1 MWIVAYFFGKLC
13 RSGDQFVLLRYNRAD
28 YAHWEQIKILL
39 KEVNSV
45 MLQIYN
51 TLSRKKEVFKPI
63 NEGKVGLYVCGIT
76 IYDLCHIGH
85 ARTYVAF
92 DIIARYFKHL
102 GYDLTHVRNIT
113 DIDDKIITRAN
124 ENGESVEDL
133 TLRMTEQM
141 YQDFDDLNIMRP
153 DIAPTVTGHMPEI
166 IAMIER
172 LIEKGHAYV
181 ASNGDVLFEVSTFE
195 NYGKLS
201 LQNLDMLQAGA
212 RVDVDTTK
220 KSPLDF
226 VLWKMAKP
234 DEPSWDSVWGKGRPG
249 WHIECSAMNL
259 KHLGEHFDIHGG
271 GSDLQFPHHE
281 NEIAQS
287 CCASGTSY
295 VNYWMHGGMVQVNKE
310 KMSKSLNNF
319 FTLRS
324 VLDEYDAESVRFFLT
339 SSHYRSQL
347 NYSQDN
353 LAQARAG
360 LERIYTS
367 LRGVTPVEVSLTG
380 NEYVQRFEKAMN
392 DDFNCPEAMPVLF
405 ELSKELNRLKAEGAN
420 ENKAGQLA
428 YILIKL
434 GAILGIAQSSPEAFF
449 QGEQSSDNESAVVE
463 ALIKQRNEA
472 RANKDWASADDA
484 RDKLNEM
491 KIILEDSANGTT
503 WRKG

>member
-1 MWIVAYFFGKLC
+1 
-13 RSGDQFVLLRYNRAD
+13 
-28 YAHWEQIKILL
+28 
-39 KEVNSV
+39 

-63 NEGKVGLYVCGIT
+63 TSNKVGLYVCGIT
-76 IYDLCHIGH
+76 IYDRCHIGH

-92 DIIARYFKHL
+92 DIIARYFKYL

-113 DIDDKIITRAN
+113 DVDDKIIKRAN
-124 ENGESVEDL
+124 ENGESCEDL
-133 TLRMTEQM
+133 TLRMTAQM

-153 DIAPTVTGHMPEI
+153 DIAPTVTGHMDEI
-166 IAMIER
+166 IALVER
-172 LIEKGHAYV
+172 LIERKHAYV
-181 ASNGDVLFEVSTFE
+181 ASNGDVMFEVSTYKD
-195 NYGKLS
+195 YGKLS
-201 LQNLDMLQAGA
+201 LQNLDMLQSGS
-212 RVDVDTTK
+212 RVDVDEAK
-220 KSPLDF
+220 RSPLDF

-234 DEPSWDSVWGKGRPG
+234 DEPSWESPWGKGRPG

-287 CCASGTSY
+287 CCAHDTPY
-295 VNYWMHGGMVQVNKE
+295 VNYWMHGGMVQINKE

-353 LAQARAG
+353 LTQARAS
-360 LERIYTS
+360 LERIYTA
-367 LRGVTPVEVSLTG
+367 LRDVTPMKVELKG
-380 NEYVQRFEKAMN
+380 NEYVQRFEKAMD

-405 ELSKELNRLKAEGAN
+405 ELAKEINRIKATDVVEASK
-420 ENKAGQLA
+420 LA
-428 YILIKL
+428 FILVSL
-434 GAILGIAQSSPEAFF
+434 GEVLGVAQNSPEDFF
-449 QGEQSSDNESAVVE
+449 QGGGENSDEVAEIE
-463 ALIKQRNEA
+463 ALIKQRKDA
-472 RANKDWASADDA
+472 RANKDWAMADDA
-484 RDKLNEM
+484 RDKLAALN
-491 KIILEDSANGTT
+491 IILEDSAGGTT
-503 WRKG
+503 WRKA

>member
-1 MWIVAYFFGKLC
+1 
-13 RSGDQFVLLRYNRAD
+13 
-28 YAHWEQIKILL
+28 
-39 KEVNSV
+39 

-63 NEGKVGLYVCGIT
+63 TSNKVGLYVCGIT
-76 IYDLCHIGH
+76 IYDRCHIGH

-92 DIIARYFKHL
+92 DIIARYLKYL
-102 GYDLTHVRNIT
+102 DYDLTHVRNIT
-113 DIDDKIITRAN
+113 DVDDKIIKRAN
-124 ENGESVEDL
+124 ENGESCEAL

-153 DIAPTVTGHMPEI
+153 DIAPTVTGHMVEI
-166 IAMIER
+166 IALVER
-172 LIEKGHAYV
+172 LIARKNAYV
-181 ASNGDVLFEVSTFE
+181 ASNGDVMFEVSTYKD
-195 NYGKLS
+195 YGKLS
-201 LQNLDMLQAGA
+201 LQNLDMLQAGS
-212 RVDVDTTK
+212 RVDIDEAK
-220 KSPLDF
+220 RSPLDF

-234 DEPSWDSVWGKGRPG
+234 DEPSWESPWGKGRPG

-287 CCASGTSY
+287 CCAHDTPY
-295 VNYWMHGGMVQVNKE
+295 VNYWMHGGMVQINKE

-324 VLDEYDAESVRFFLT
+324 VLDAYDAESVRFFLT

-353 LAQARAG
+353 LSQARAS
-360 LERIYTS
+360 LERIYTA
-367 LRGVTPVEVSLTG
+367 LRDITPIKVELKG
-380 NEYVQRFEKAMN
+380 NVYVQRFEKAMN

-405 ELSKELNRLKAEGAN
+405 ELAKEINRIKATDIEAASK
-420 ENKAGQLA
+420 LA
-428 YILIKL
+428 FILVSL
-434 GAILGIAQSSPEAFF
+434 GAVLGVAQNSPEDFL
-449 QGEQSSDNESAVVE
+449 QGGNGDSDEVAEIE
-463 ALIKQRNEA
+463 ALIKQRNDA
-472 RANKDWASADDA
+472 RANKSWAMADDA
-484 RDKLNEM
+484 RDKLAALD
-491 KIILEDSANGTT
+491 IILEDSAGGTT

>member
-1 MWIVAYFFGKLC
+1 
-13 RSGDQFVLLRYNRAD
+13 
-28 YAHWEQIKILL
+28 
-39 KEVNSV
+39 

-63 NEGKVGLYVCGIT
+63 TSNKVGLYVCGIT
-76 IYDLCHIGH
+76 IYDRCHIGH

-92 DIIARYFKHL
+92 DIIARYLKYL

-113 DIDDKIITRAN
+113 DVDDKIIKRAQ
-124 ENGESVEDL
+124 ENGESCEAL

-153 DIAPTVTGHMPEI
+153 DIAPTVTGHMDEI
-166 IAMIER
+166 IALVER
-172 LIEKGHAYV
+172 LIERKHAYV
-181 ASNGDVLFEVSTFE
+181 ASNGDVMFEVSTYKD
-195 NYGKLS
+195 YGKLS
-201 LQNLDMLQAGA
+201 LQNLDMLQAGS
-212 RVDVDTTK
+212 RVDVDEAK
-220 KSPLDF
+220 RSPLDF

-234 DEPSWDSVWGKGRPG
+234 NEPSWDSPWGKGRPG
-249 WHIECSAMNL
+249 WHIECSAMNS

-287 CCASGTSY
+287 CCAFDTPY
-295 VNYWMHGGMVQVNKE
+295 VNYWMHGGMVQINKE

-347 NYSQDN
+347 NYSQEN
-353 LAQARAG
+353 LTQARAS
-360 LERIYTS
+360 LERIYTA
-367 LRGVTPVEVSLTG
+367 LRDVTPIKVELKG
-380 NEYVQRFEKAMN
+380 NEFVKRFEAAMD

-405 ELSKELNRLKAEGAN
+405 ELAKEINRIKATDLE
-420 ENKAGQLA
+420 EAGKLA
-428 YILIKL
+428 FILVSL
-434 GAILGIAQSSPEAFF
+434 GEVLGIAQNSPEEFL
-449 QGEQSSDNESAVVE
+449 QGNNADSNEVVEIE
-463 ALIKQRNEA
+463 ALIKQRNDA
-472 RANKDWASADDA
+472 RANKDWAMADDA
-484 RDKLNEM
+484 RDKLAALN
-491 KIILEDSANGTT
+491 IVLEDSASGTT

>member
-1 MWIVAYFFGKLC
+1 
-13 RSGDQFVLLRYNRAD
+13 
-28 YAHWEQIKILL
+28 
-39 KEVNSV
+39 

-63 NEGKVGLYVCGIT
+63 TSNKVGLYVCGIT
-76 IYDLCHIGH
+76 IYDRCHIGH

-92 DIIARYFKHL
+92 DIIARYFKYL

-113 DIDDKIITRAN
+113 DVDDKIIKRAN
-124 ENGESVEDL
+124 ENGESCEDL
-133 TLRMTEQM
+133 TLRMTAQM

-153 DIAPTVTGHMPEI
+153 DIAPTVTGHMDEI
-166 IAMIER
+166 IALVER
-172 LIEKGHAYV
+172 LIERKHAYV
-181 ASNGDVLFEVSTFE
+181 ASNGDVMFEVSTYKD
-195 NYGKLS
+195 YGKLS
-201 LQNLDMLQAGA
+201 LQNLDMLQSGS
-212 RVDVDTTK
+212 RVDVDEAK
-220 KSPLDF
+220 RSPLDF

-234 DEPSWDSVWGKGRPG
+234 DEPSWESPWGKGRPG

-287 CCASGTSY
+287 CCAHDTPY
-295 VNYWMHGGMVQVNKE
+295 VNYWMHGGMVQINKE

-353 LAQARAG
+353 LTQARAS
-360 LERIYTS
+360 LERIYTA
-367 LRGVTPVEVSLTG
+367 LRDVTPTKVELKG
-380 NEYVQRFEKAMN
+380 NEYVKRFEKAMD

-405 ELSKELNRLKAEGAN
+405 ELAKEINRIKATDIAEASK
-420 ENKAGQLA
+420 LA
-428 YILIKL
+428 FILVSL
-434 GAILGIAQSSPEAFF
+434 GEVLGVAQNSPEDFF
-449 QGEQSSDNESAVVE
+449 QGGDADSDEVAEIE
-463 ALIKQRNEA
+463 ALIKQRNDA
-472 RANKDWASADDA
+472 RANKDWGMADDA
-484 RDKLNEM
+484 RDKLAALN
-491 KIILEDSANGTT
+491 IILEDGAGGTT
-503 WRKG
+503 WRKA

>member
-1 MWIVAYFFGKLC
+1 
-13 RSGDQFVLLRYNRAD
+13 
-28 YAHWEQIKILL
+28 
-39 KEVNSV
+39 

-63 NEGKVGLYVCGIT
+63 TSNKVGLYVCGIT
-76 IYDLCHIGH
+76 IYDRCHIGH

-92 DIIARYFKHL
+92 DIIARYFKYL

-113 DIDDKIITRAN
+113 DVDDKIIQRAN
-124 ENGESVEDL
+124 ENGESCEAL

-153 DIAPTVTGHMPEI
+153 DIAPTVTGHMDEI
-166 IAMIER
+166 IVLVAR
-172 LIEKGHAYV
+172 LVEKEHAYL
-181 ASNGDVLFEVSTFE
+181 ASNGDVMFDVSSFKD
-195 NYGKLS
+195 YGKLS
-201 LQNLDMLQAGA
+201 LQNLDMLQSGA
-212 RVDVDTTK
+212 RVDIDEAK
-220 KSPLDF
+220 RSPLDF

-234 DEPSWDSVWGKGRPG
+234 DEPSWDSPWGKGRPG
-249 WHIECSAMNL
+249 WHIECSAMNH

-287 CCASGTSY
+287 CCAFDTPY
-295 VNYWMHGGMVQVNKE
+295 VNYWMHGGMVQINKE

-353 LAQARAG
+353 LTQARAS
-360 LERIYTS
+360 LERIYTA
-367 LRGVTPVEVSLTG
+367 LRDVTPIKVELKG
-380 NEYVQRFEKAMN
+380 NEYVQRFEKAMD

-405 ELSKELNRLKAEGAN
+405 ELAKEINRVKASDN
-420 ENKAGQLA
+420 EEAGKLA
-428 YILIKL
+428 YILISL
-434 GAILGIAQSSPEAFF
+434 GEVLGVAQSAPEDFL
-449 QGEQSSDNESAVVE
+449 QGNSDDSDNVAEIE
-463 ALIKQRNEA
+463 ALIKQRNDA
-472 RANKDWASADDA
+472 RANKDWAMADDA
-484 RDKLNEM
+484 RDKLAALN
-491 KIILEDSANGTT
+491 IILEDSAGGTT

>member
-1 MWIVAYFFGKLC
+1 
-13 RSGDQFVLLRYNRAD
+13 
-28 YAHWEQIKILL
+28 
-39 KEVNSV
+39 

-63 NEGKVGLYVCGIT
+63 TEGKVGLYVCGIT
-76 IYDLCHIGH
+76 IYDYLHIGH

-92 DIIARYFKHL
+92 DIVARYLKYL
-102 GYDLTHVRNIT
+102 GYQVTHVRNIT
-113 DIDDKIITRAN
+113 DVDDKIIKRAQENN
-124 ENGESVEDL
+124 ETCESL
-133 TLRMTEQM
+133 TSRMTQEM
-141 YQDFDDLNIMRP
+141 YRDFDDLNIMRP
-153 DIAPTVTGHMPEI
+153 DIDPTVTGHMPEI
-166 IAMIER
+166 IDLIER
-172 LIEKGHAYV
+172 LIERGHAYV
-181 ASNGDVLFEVSTFE
+181 SSSGDVLFEVKTFKD
-195 NYGKLS
+195 YGKLS

-212 RVDVDTTK
+212 RVDVEETK
-220 KSPLDF
+220 RNPMDF

-234 DEPSWDSVWGKGRPG
+234 GEPSWDSSWGKGRPG

-287 CCASGTSY
+287 CCATGSSY
-295 VNYWMHGGMVQVNKE
+295 VNYWMHGGMVQINKE

-324 VLDEYDAESVRFFLT
+324 VLEKFDAESVRFFLT

-353 LAQARAG
+353 LTQARAG
-360 LERIYTS
+360 LERLYTA
-367 LRGVTPVEVSLTG
+367 LRSVDLVEVSLT
-380 NEYVQRFEKAMN
+380 NNDYVERFEKAMN
-392 DDFNCPEAMPVLF
+392 DDFSCPEAMPVLF
-405 ELSKELNRLKAEGAN
+405 ELAKEINRIKDQDAE
-420 ENKAGQLA
+420 KAGQLA
-428 YILIKL
+428 YILVKL
-434 GAILGIAQSSPEAFF
+434 GAILGIAQNSPEEFL
-449 QGEQSSDNESAVVE
+449 QGGSVNDDESVVVE
-463 ALIKQRNEA
+463 ALIKQRNDA
-472 RANKDWASADDA
+472 RANKDWTAADEA

>member
-1 MWIVAYFFGKLC
+1 
-13 RSGDQFVLLRYNRAD
+13 
-28 YAHWEQIKILL
+28 
-39 KEVNSV
+39 
-45 MLQIYN
+45 MLQIFN
-51 TLSRKKEVFKPI
+51 TLSRKKEIFKPI
-63 NEGKVGLYVCGIT
+63 TEGKVGLYVCGIT
-76 IYDLCHIGH
+76 IYDRCHIGH

-92 DIIARYFKHL
+92 DIIARYLKYL

-113 DIDDKIITRAN
+113 DVDDKIINRAIENN
-124 ENGESVEDL
+124 ETCESL

-166 IAMIER
+166 IELVTT
-172 LIEKGHAYV
+172 LIDKEHAYV
-181 ASNGDVLFEVSTFE
+181 ATNGDVMFDVSSYKD
-195 NYGKLS
+195 YGKLS
-201 LQNLDMLQAGA
+201 LQNLDMLQAGS
-212 RVDVDTTK
+212 RVDVDDAK
-220 KSPLDF
+220 RSPLDF

-234 DEPSWDSVWGKGRPG
+234 NEPSWESPWGNGRPG
-249 WHIECSAMNL
+249 WHIECSAMNQ

-287 CCASGTSY
+287 CCAHDTPY
-295 VNYWMHGGMVQVNKE
+295 VNYWMHGGMVQINKE

-324 VLDEYDAESVRFFLT
+324 VLDEYDAETVRFFLT

-353 LAQARAG
+353 LTQARAS

-367 LRGVTPVEVSLTG
+367 LRDVTPVPVELQG
-380 NEYVQRFEKAMN
+380 NEYVLRFEKAMN

-405 ELSKELNRLKAEGAN
+405 ELSKEINRIKAEYST
-420 ENKAGQLA
+420 KAGELA
-428 YILIKL
+428 YVLIEL
-434 GAILGIAQSSPEAFF
+434 GKVLGIAQNSPEDFF
-449 QGEQSSDNESAVVE
+449 KGSASDDSEAEEIE

-472 RANKDWASADDA
+472 RASKNWALADDA
-484 RDKLNEM
+484 RDKLKAMNV
-491 KIILEDSANGTT
+491 ILEDSAGKTT

>member
-1 MWIVAYFFGKLC
+1 
-13 RSGDQFVLLRYNRAD
+13 
-28 YAHWEQIKILL
+28 
-39 KEVNSV
+39 

-63 NEGKVGLYVCGIT
+63 TSNKVGLYVCGIT
-76 IYDLCHIGH
+76 IYDRCHIGH

-92 DIIARYFKHL
+92 DIIARYFKYL

-113 DIDDKIITRAN
+113 DVDDKIIQRAN
-124 ENGESVEDL
+124 ENGESCEAL

-153 DIAPTVTGHMPEI
+153 DIAPTVTGHMDEI
-166 IAMIER
+166 IALVAR
-172 LIEKGHAYV
+172 LVEKEHAYL
-181 ASNGDVLFEVSTFE
+181 ASNGDVMFDVSSFKD
-195 NYGKLS
+195 YGKLS
-201 LQNLDMLQAGA
+201 LQNLDMLQSGA
-212 RVDVDTTK
+212 RVDIDEAK
-220 KSPLDF
+220 RSPLDF

-234 DEPSWDSVWGKGRPG
+234 DEPSWDSPWGKGRPG
-249 WHIECSAMNL
+249 WHIECSAMNH

-287 CCASGTSY
+287 CCAFDTPY
-295 VNYWMHGGMVQVNKE
+295 VNYWMHGGMVQINKE

-353 LAQARAG
+353 LTQARAS
-360 LERIYTS
+360 LERIYTA
-367 LRGVTPVEVSLTG
+367 LRDVTPIKVELKG
-380 NEYVQRFEKAMN
+380 NEYVQRFEKAMD

-405 ELSKELNRLKAEGAN
+405 ELAKEINRVKASDN
-420 ENKAGQLA
+420 EEAGKLA
-428 YILIKL
+428 YILISL
-434 GAILGIAQSSPEAFF
+434 GEVLGVAQSAPEDFL
-449 QGEQSSDNESAVVE
+449 QGNSDDSDNVAEIE
-463 ALIKQRNEA
+463 ALIKQRNDA
-472 RANKDWASADDA
+472 RANKDWAMADDA
-484 RDKLNEM
+484 RDKLAALN
-491 KIILEDSANGTT
+491 IILEDSAGGTT